1 MKRWDNGSMLTLSTT
16 DRSAI
21 VRVCERHGVARL
33 SIFGSALT
41 DDFDPEHS
49 DIDLLVEYRP
59 NAERTFQAL
68 FALRG
73 DLEQIL
79 GHPVDLIDTRNIRNP
94 YFAVSALKTAR
105 ELYAA

>member
-1 MKRWDNGSMLTLSTT
+1 MKRWDNGSMLTMSTT

-79 GHPVDLIDTRNIRNP
+79 GHPVDLIDTCNIRNP
-94 YFAVSALKTAR
+94 YFAASALKTAR